1 METGRSRVI
10 GNTCCAMVIKGG
22 IDIRYPKSQ
31 NRSAEDGEL
40 LVAPFLNIKLDDMLV
55 SQYVIFGLHTNPAA

>member
-1 METGRSRVI
+1 MLCD
-10 GNTCCAMVIKGG
+10 GNDGG
-22 IDIRYPKSQ
+22 IDIRYLKSQ

-40 LVAPFLNIKLDDMLV
+40 LVAPFLNIKLDDTLV